1 MGRPKEAGGFSSL
14 PRLHLRPFRGMQ
26 GILIEVNGRT
36 RVSVQL
42 SPISLG
48 ASVEMDRGSL
58 QTLV

>member
-1 MGRPKEAGGFSSL
+1 
-14 PRLHLRPFRGMQ
+14 MQ